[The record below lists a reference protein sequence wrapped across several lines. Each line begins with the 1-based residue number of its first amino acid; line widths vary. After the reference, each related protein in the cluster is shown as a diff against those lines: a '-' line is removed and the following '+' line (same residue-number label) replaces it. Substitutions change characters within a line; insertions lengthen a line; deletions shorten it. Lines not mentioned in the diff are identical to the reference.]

1 MKNKILLSVKYNEN
15 KPNDPY
21 AQKKLGGK
29 YKCNR
34 KLPKLTSK
42 IS

>member
-21 AQKKLGGK
+21 AQKNWEENINAIEN
-29 YKCNR
+29 YQN
-34 KLPKLTSK
+34 
-42 IS
+42 